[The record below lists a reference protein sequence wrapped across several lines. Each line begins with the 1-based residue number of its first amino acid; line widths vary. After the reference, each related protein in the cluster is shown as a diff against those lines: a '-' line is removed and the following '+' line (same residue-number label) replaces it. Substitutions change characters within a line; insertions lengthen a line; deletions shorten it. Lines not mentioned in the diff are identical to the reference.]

1 MARTQVQSELLAT
14 NSISGTIIADNAIT
28 ATHIATN
35 AISGTL
41 IQDSGIVTTM
51 IAANNITA
59 TKVVTNAIQTRHIAD
74 DQVTEDKLANAIN
87 TSIAAKLPL
96 AGGTMTGNIV
106 MGDDTSIGIADDAER
121 IEFDG
126 AGDISLLGA
135 NVGIG
140 TDSPSNLLHIS
151 SSTGDSIE
159 MKITNTNADSI
170 GANIHLEKDS
180 ASPADNDFCGEITW
194 VGSNDNN
201 QQPSF
206 GSISVQMT
214 DVSDGT
220 EDGDMIF
227 KTSGAGTFAERMR
240 ILSDGKVGIGTASPS
255 APLHV
260 KSAGTG
266 NVLYVESSDGHH
278 LGGFYQE
285 SDTRA
290 AFNVRGATG
299 SVEVNLDPGGNSWFT
314 GGNVGIGITA
324 PTVDLHIKRAD
335 GTALVLESSN
345 DQNNTGDRIAMEFR
359 TDGAQGIAKIIGGK
373 EGNYQGQTLR
383 NGYLAFHTM
392 NQNSYAEKM
401 RIESTGDIRFGIAN
415 AALTAAEVHT
425 FYNVSRGNNLGLY
438 TQGADQHF
446 SIDMW
451 NHTGGSCNQVQ
462 FRGGGS
468 GAVTGTITSTG
479 NNATQYNTSSDYR
492 LKENVD
498 YTWDATSR
506 LKQLKPVRFNWIDD
520 DTNTLEDGF
529 LAHEVSSVVPNAVRG
544 EKDAVYT
551 EEEASDDL
559 HINAGD
565 VKRQQLDH
573 SKLVPLLVKT
583 IQELEA
589 RIATL
594 EG

>member
-151 SSTGDSIE
+151 SSTGDSVE

-227 KTSGAGTFAERMR
+227 KTSGGGTFAERWR
-240 ILSDGKVGIGTASPS
+240 IGSNGHLKPAVDGYGINFEAAKGAGESSTTLDDYEEGTWTPAVASDASASAYNYRNGYYTKIGRQVRVTCQFRISTIGSFSGAIINLQGLPYTINNLSNYDPIGVIAI
-255 APLHV
+255 
-260 KSAGTG
+260 KSAGTAK
-266 NVLYVESSDGHH
+266 SD
-278 LGGFYQE
+278 LF
-285 SDTRA
+285 
-290 AFNVRGATG
+290 VRG
-299 SVEVNLDPGGNSWFT
+299 
-314 GGNVGIGITA
+314 I
-324 PTVDLHIKRAD
+324 
-335 GTALVLESSN
+335 SN
-345 DQNNTGDRIAMEFR
+345 TDRVRI
-359 TDGAQGIAKIIGGK
+359 
-373 EGNYQGQTLR
+373 EGN
-383 NGYLAFHTM
+383 NG
-392 NQNSYAEKM
+392 
-401 RIESTGDIRFGIAN
+401 
-415 AALTAAEVHT
+415 
-425 FYNVSRGNNLGLY
+425 
-438 TQGADQHF
+438 
-446 SIDMW
+446 
-451 NHTGGSCNQVQ
+451 
-462 FRGGGS
+462 
-468 GAVTGTITSTG
+468 
-479 NNATQYNTSSDYR
+479 NTSSDR
-492 LKENVD
+492 NVN
-498 YTWDATSR
+498 AN
-506 LKQLKPVRFNWIDD
+506 LF
-520 DTNTLEDGF
+520 DTDTVCFMDF
-529 LAHEVSSVVPNAVRG
+529 TYFTA
-544 EKDAVYT
+544 
-551 EEEASDDL
+551 
-559 HINAGD
+559 
-565 VKRQQLDH
+565 
-573 SKLVPLLVKT
+573 
-583 IQELEA
+583 
-589 RIATL
+589 
-594 EG
+594 